1 MSEIVRGRSKGHLVV
16 DNRIIDG
23 LLEIGGIDLA
33 GFYTALK
40 RFVDRRDSPD
50 SKAAMPWTVDYFC
63 QKFKMGKQRFYR
75 LAEMLWRVGLLD
87 VTKDYGKLAGREGPS
102 GWRNRYAV
110 HDDPGYEGPL
120 REIREGT
127 FKHTG
132 EEGRYSDTEL
142 PGTKVPG
149 IPIQVFLERNVR
161 KEKYRKDDV
170 VVVVTPH
177 SETKPGQENKTQ
189 QTGKSAEESASFE
202 APTTSNGL
210 TSEDGGQAY
219 QDFASRVQE
228 AFIEAVGHPLPREIM
243 GELSGYPLDYV
254 LGKIAMMKQGKEKS
268 NAVGWLLEACR
279 EDYRYLPGPKSVRK
293 GKGKLPRPP
302 GSGKEHDKYRELYRL
317 V

>member
-1 MSEIVRGRSKGHLVV
+1 VRGRSKGHLVV

-170 VVVVTPH
+170 VVVTPYP
-177 SETKPGQENKTQ
+177 EAKPGQENQTQ
-189 QTGKSAEESASFE
+189 QTGNPADEGASLE
-202 APTTSNGL
+202 APVTCNGL
-210 TSEDGGQAY
+210 TGEDGGQAG
-219 QDFASRVQE
+219 FANLIQE
-228 AFIEAVGHPLPREIM
+228 AFMEAVGHPLPEEI
-243 GELSGYPLDYV
+243 LSKLSSYPLDYV
-254 LGKIAMMKQGKEKS
+254 LDKIAMMKQGKEKS

-279 EDYRYLPGPKSVRK
+279 GDYRHLPGPKPARK
-293 GKGKLPRPP
+293 GKGKFPRAP
-302 GSGKEHDKYRELYRL
+302 GAGKEHDKYRELYRL